1 VDSNSNTPT
10 VLTLSG
16 LDPQGSA
23 GVSADILS
31 INNAQSVALP
41 VITNLTV
48 QNTQK
53 VLAIHTVDSD
63 IIIQQFN
70 AIIQDSTIDIIKIG
84 LITNENSKALEYILS
99 CTSAKV
105 ILDPIIKSS
114 THNTFTNKNIL
125 QTLLPRVFMITPN
138 AYELESLTGEKN
150 QETAIQKL
158 NIPWVVLTQTDN
170 SVDIIT
176 HKLFHNATLVKEFS
190 YQKLA
195 GNYHGSGCVLSS
207 TIAGKLATLEHIE
220 TIHNADIVAACEYGF
235 NYTYQT
241 LLHAIKIG
249 KMQFSPN
256 HFFNTL

>member
-1 VDSNSNTPT
+1 VGNNNNTPT

-23 GVSADILS
+23 GISADIVS

-41 VITNLTV
+41 IITNLTA

-53 VLAIHTVDSD
+53 VFAIHTVDSN
-63 IIIQQFN
+63 IIIQQFD
-70 AIIQDSTIDIIKIG
+70 AIVQDSHIDIIKIG

-114 THNTFTNKNIL
+114 THNTFINKNIL
-125 QTLLPRVFMITPN
+125 QTLLPKVFMVTPN
-138 AYELESLTGEKN
+138 AYELETLTGEKN
-150 QETAIQKL
+150 QEIAIQKL
-158 NIPWVVLTQTDN
+158 NIPWVVLTQTDT
-170 SVDIIT
+170 SIDIIT
-176 HKLFHNATLVKEFS
+176 HKLFHNATLIKEFS
-190 YQKLA
+190 YQKLV
-195 GNYHGSGCVLSS
+195 GDYHGSGCVLSS
-207 TIAGKLATLEHIE
+207 TIAGKLATLESV
-220 TIHNADIVAACEYGF
+220 NDMDIIAACEYGF